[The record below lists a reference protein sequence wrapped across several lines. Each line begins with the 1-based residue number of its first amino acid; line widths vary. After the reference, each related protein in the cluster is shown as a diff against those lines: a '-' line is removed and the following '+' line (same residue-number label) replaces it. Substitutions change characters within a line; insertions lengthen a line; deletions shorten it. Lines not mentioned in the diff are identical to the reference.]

1 MQISKQYRYF
11 DDICDT
17 IKTIMIEDINN
28 SYGTKTSLGYK
39 GENHQRKNTIDM
51 QIRSNLHK

>member
-28 SYGTKTSLGYK
+28 SYGTKLPWGIREK
-39 GENHQRKNTIDM
+39 IIKEKNTIDM